1 MRGEGKGYV
10 GGGSRTCEVGTGWLV
25 SFSEGA
31 RVAVGWRQGWKRARS
46 GFGLS
51 GAPHPRPLPT
61 EGEGRRPVPAFP
73 DDLAWQGLTL
83 PPGVPLMSPLATLS
97 NARPALAAFAAM
109 GVLWGTFAAVL
120 PDLKAMLGVDEA
132 QLGLLIFCTPIAAIT
147 AMLLAPAF
155 GAALGRAALP
165 LAVFLMAVAFALP
178 GQASALW
185 LFPLA
190 MACAGAA
197 TGLTDVLMNARV
209 SAMETARG
217 APLMNLTHAVYSFGY
232 AGGAILTGV
241 MRGAGWGPGT
251 VMAVMAGVGLL
262 CAALTIEA
270 DGRIE
275 GLRKPRDG
283 TALPLGWVPVIGG
296 GIVLIAFMTEN
307 AAENWSA
314 LHIEKTLGG
323 TPAQGAL
330 GPAAL
335 ALTMGF
341 ARLGGQWL
349 AGRVSPFLLLR
360 VGAVVAAIG
369 ALIASQASAPGGA
382 YLGFIVMGVGA
393 SVLAP
398 TAFSL
403 VGQLSRP
410 EARARA
416 VARATLLGYF
426 GYFFGPPVLG
436 VIAGTFGLRMAFVF
450 AACLVSAVFLLA
462 PLLARH
468 SAPNPDDPENP
479 AIVKT

>member
-1 MRGEGKGYV
+1 
-10 GGGSRTCEVGTGWLV
+10 
-25 SFSEGA
+25 
-31 RVAVGWRQGWKRARS
+31 
-46 GFGLS
+46 
-51 GAPHPRPLPT
+51 
-61 EGEGRRPVPAFP
+61 
-73 DDLAWQGLTL
+73 
-83 PPGVPLMSPLATLS
+83 MSPLSTLVY
-97 NARPALAAFAAM
+97 ARPAIAAFAAM

-120 PDLKAMLGVDEA
+120 PDLKAMLGVDEG
-132 QLGLLIFCTPIAAIT
+132 QLGLLIFLTPIAAIS
-147 AMLLAPAF
+147 AMLVAPAF

-165 LAVFLMAVAFALP
+165 LAVMGMALAFALP
-178 GQASALW
+178 GQTQTLW

-209 SAMETARG
+209 AAMETQRG
-217 APLMNLTHAVYSFGY
+217 LHLMNLTHAAYSFGY

-241 MRGAGWGPGT
+241 LRGAGWGPA
-251 VMAVMAGVGLL
+251 AVMGTMAGLGVL
-262 CAALTIEA
+262 AALATLER

-275 GLRKPRDG
+275 GLRKPKDG
-283 TALPLGWVPVIGG
+283 TAFPLGLVPVIGG

-323 TPAQGAL
+323 SPTEGAL

-349 AGRVSPFLLLR
+349 AGRVDPFSLLR
-360 VGAVVAAIG
+360 VGAVVAALG
-369 ALIASQASAPGGA
+369 ALIASQASGPEMA
-382 YLGFIVMGVGA
+382 YAGFIIMGIGA

-403 VGQLSRP
+403 VGHLSRP

-426 GYFFGPPVLG
+426 GYFFGPPLLG
-436 VIAGTFGLRMAFVF
+436 LIAGTFGLRMAFVF
-450 AACLVSAVFLLA
+450 AACLLVVIFALA
-462 PLLARH
+462 PLMARQR
-468 SAPNPDDPENP
+468 
-479 AIVKT
+479 T